1 MLPVE
6 RVLGVLF
13 AAAGQ
18 AGDGLPPVLPD
29 DGRHRLAAVRLQH
42 GRHQRARA
50 GWCPQHFFPGH
61 QLLLGERVT
70 LKPGLSKQR
79 KWRARGSETLFQKLR
94 AFFNATWMERYGEPI
109 DAGVCTNVWSITV
122 AIFSMGGMAGSFSV
136 GVMANRFGRW
146 ALRRRSKSARS
157 ARK

>member
-1 MLPVE
+1 M
-6 RVLGVLF
+6 
-13 AAAGQ
+13 
-18 AGDGLPPVLPD
+18 
-29 DGRHRLAAVRLQH
+29 
-42 GRHQRARA
+42 
-50 GWCPQHFFPGH
+50 
-61 QLLLGERVT
+61 GERVK

-79 KWRARGSETLFQKLR
+79 KWRARGAETLFQKLR